1 MKYLPLIWAA
11 LRRKPARSLLTC
23 FSIAT
28 AFFLFGTLQ
37 GINVGIEKIT
47 KLTSVSHLIVMSR
60 VSPGLTPMPLAHES
74 QIRSVPGVTAV
85 APFDVLVGTYQRP
98 NNPMIVIG
106 TDLDAMIRI
115 SADMMV
121 SPQDAAAMRRTRNG
135 VIVGVTTLR
144 QYGWKVG
151 DQIPLHALNTVRTDG
166 TSDWHFTIVGSYTLQ
181 QPDWATRIFANYDFI
196 NEAVT
201 TGKNQAIDFYVGISD
216 PARSSAIA
224 QAIDDRFANSPDQT
238 ATANE
243 KDYLESTLAQIGNI
257 SFLVNGV
264 VAAVMFTLLFLTSNT
279 IAQSVRERTSELA
292 VLKTLGFTDSGV
304 QWLVLTEA
312 LVLGLLSAAIG
323 VALASRVLPWMTSG
337 PALSSQ
343 GIGAMHVPGLVY
355 AAGAGVA
362 TLLALVSGVPPALRA
377 RRLNIVAALSGR

>member
-1 MKYLPLIWAA
+1 MKYLPLVWAA

-37 GINVGIEKIT
+37 GINVGIAQIS
-47 KLTSVSHLIVMSR
+47 KLTSVSHLVVMSR
-60 VSPGLTPMPLAHES
+60 VNMGSPLPLAHAA
-74 QIRSVPGVTAV
+74 QIQSVRGVTAV
-85 APFDVLVGTYQRP
+85 APINVLIGTYQGP
-98 NNPMIVIG
+98 KNPIVVLG
-106 TDLDAMIRI
+106 TDIQAMAKI
-115 SADMMV
+115 SSDIMI
-121 SPQDAAAMRRTRNG
+121 SPAQLAAMERTRNG
-135 VIVGVTTLR
+135 VIVGVTVAK

-151 DQIPLHALNTVRTDG
+151 DRIPVHGVTTTKTDG
-166 TSDWHFTIVGSYTLQ
+166 TSDWQFDIVGTYTLQ

-196 NEAVT
+196 NEAVA
-201 TGKNQAIDFYVGISD
+201 TGKNQSFEFYVGIND
-216 PARSSAIA
+216 PARSAAIS

-238 ATANE
+238 STANE
-243 KDYLESTLAQIGNI
+243 KDFLESTLSQIGNI

-292 VLKTLGFTDSGV
+292 VLKTLGFTDAGV
-304 QWLVLTEA
+304 QWLVLAEA
-312 LVLGLLSAAIG
+312 LTLALFSAAIG

-337 PALSSQ
+337 AALAAQ

-362 TLLALVSGVPPALRA
+362 LVLALVSGVPPALRA